1 MSEHHAAGARPVVAL
16 GIPAFAAEGREPLL
30 CRADPD
36 AYFASGV
43 RPPAARVLC
52 AGCGHLEACRAYG
65 LENPELWGVWGGTTR
80 RERQALRRGE
90 SGDRGPPWWLL
101 AA

>member
-1 MSEHHAAGARPVVAL
+1 VAL
-16 GIPAFAAEGREPLL
+16 GIPAFAAEVREPLL
-30 CRADPD
+30 CRADPE

-43 RPPAARVLC
+43 RPAAARVLC
-52 AGCGHLEACRAYG
+52 GGCQFLEACRAYA
-65 LENPELWGVWGGTTR
+65 LENSSLHGVWGGTTR

-90 SGDRGPPWWLL
+90 SGDRGPPGFWL